1 MDSSQR
7 HPNPRRSIQRLRA
20 WLVAILILGLPVHD
34 AAAGRIK
41 DLASV
46 QGVRS
51 NKLLGYGLVVGL
63 NGTGDGSSAA
73 PFTAQSLRNML
84 TQYGITVPSNINIR
98 PKNVAAVSV
107 HAELPAFAKPGQ
119 SIDITVSSL
128 GDAKSLRGGSLL
140 MMTLRGPDGQV
151 YALAQGELVV
161 GGLGAQGSDG
171 SSITVNIPSAG
182 RIPNGATVERAVPN
196 TFTEG
201 GPLVLNINDADF
213 TTAIRM
219 QEVINKRLGAGTATA
234 VDASSV
240 ALTMPRSMPSR
251 VGFVSF
257 IENLELTP
265 GDSAARIIVNS
276 RTGTVVIGSHVRV
289 SPVAVTHGN
298 LTVTISEN
306 TQVSQPQAFSQ
317 GGSTQVV
324 PKSNLEVAQDTNRM
338 FVLKPGVTLDTIV
351 KAVNAVGA
359 APSDLVAILEA
370 LKQAGALHAQLIVI

>member
-7 HPNPRRSIQRLRA
+7 HPNPRRPILRLRA